1 LKRLEN
7 KIAIVT
13 GGARGIGRAISET
26 FAEEGA
32 KVVITDVDDLGKK
45 TSLEI
50 NKKGGETIFF
60 PMDVSKKA
68 DVVRIITK
76 VKEKFGRIDILVNN
90 AGVVEKYW
98 IKDMPEK
105 IWDKVMNINAKGVFL
120 CTQAVLPVMIEQKK
134 GKIINTVSIAG
145 KVGEAANG
153 AYSASKFAVLGF
165 SQSLADEVGQYNI
178 QVNSVCPGPI
188 PTKLGEY
195 GVKGDA
201 ELRNLPKDS
210 FREQYIKTTPLGRQG
225 KCEEVAK
232 AALFFASDECSFTTG
247 CTLSVSGG
255 MVKW

>member
-1 LKRLEN
+1 LKRLEK

-13 GGARGIGRAISET
+13 GAARGMGRAISEA
-26 FAEEGA
+26 FVEEGA
-32 KVVITDVDDLGKK
+32 TVVITDIDKLGEK

-50 NKKGGETIFF
+50 NKRGGETIFF

-68 DVVRIITK
+68 DVEK
-76 VKEKFGRIDILVNN
+76 VIKMVKDRFNRIDILVNN

-105 IWDKVMNINAKGVFL
+105 IWDKVMDINAKGVFL
-120 CTQAVLPVMIEQKK
+120 CTQAVLPIMIEQKR
-134 GKIINTVSIAG
+134 GKIINIASIGG
-145 KVGEAANG
+145 KIGEAANG
-153 AYSASKFAVLGF
+153 VYSASKFAVLGF

-201 ELRNLPKDS
+201 KLRNISKES
-210 FREQYIKTTPLGRQG
+210 FRERYFKTTPLGRQG

-232 AALFFASDECSFTTG
+232 AVLFFASDDCSFTTG